1 MNSWAL
7 ANRTLRERVRGPPEA
22 APATGPSPCIPEGT
36 LAGAGRPV
44 GAAAEFKPQRPARES
59 GRVSPPLFRSREA
72 RRGQEGGQR
81 TEVSGQQVQRPAA
94 LSLRRSEL
102 GPHGSGRAA
111 RAAPPGA
118 APRSAP
124 RARRSILQAHAG
136 VQDEDGGP
144 ARPAA
149 VPGADRAGGGHGCC
163 WARVQAGGSPAP
175 LHRSPTAARW
185 VWLPLSPAAA
195 PSEVRAAGRLPRKFQ
210 PPGLRKK
217 PSAAAARTPARPAPT
232 RPPRRCAALLR
243 EAGVRMRAG
252 GRPLPRTPPPRG
264 GAQALRLWTWAE
276 QSPAAAGGQRWG

>member
-1 MNSWAL
+1 MPSFGRVPAGAALNSWAL
-7 ANRTLRERVRGPPEA
+7 AKRTLRERVRGPPEA

-118 APRSAP
+118 APTFRSDGQTVDPPGARRRPGRGRGAGAPCRSPGSRPGWRRPRLLLGAGPSGRLTRSPPPLSDRRALGLAPPLPGCCALGGARRWAPPTEVSAP
-124 RARRSILQAHAG
+124 
-136 VQDEDGGP
+136 
-144 ARPAA
+144 
-149 VPGADRAGGGHGCC
+149 GA
-163 WARVQAGGSPAP
+163 
-175 LHRSPTAARW
+175 T
-185 VWLPLSPAAA
+185 
-195 PSEVRAAGRLPRKFQ
+195 E
-210 PPGLRKK
+210 
-217 PSAAAARTPARPAPT
+217 
-232 RPPRRCAALLR
+232 
-243 EAGVRMRAG
+243 EA
-252 GRPLPRTPPPRG
+252 
-264 GAQALRLWTWAE
+264 
-276 QSPAAAGGQRWG
+276 